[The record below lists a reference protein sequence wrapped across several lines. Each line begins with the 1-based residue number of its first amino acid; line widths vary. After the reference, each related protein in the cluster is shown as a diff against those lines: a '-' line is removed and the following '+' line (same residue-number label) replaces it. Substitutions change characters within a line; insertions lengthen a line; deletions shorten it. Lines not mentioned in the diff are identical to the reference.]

1 MTREEN
7 ERATWDF
14 LRSKGLSEKSTA
26 SVMGNIEAES
36 DFDPTQVEAGNSIG
50 FGLCQW
56 SFERRTQLEA
66 YGTDLNHQFNF
77 LWAELSGQLGDT
89 GASYQWINKNGY
101 LSHDDFMSGNGGLNE
116 LTSAFCFCWERPNVA
131 LAHLARRQESANN
144 YLAKYTGTSGG
155 YNPPP
160 YNPSDP
166 PKDPPIPGEFK
177 LKNKRFYNETDSLL
191 GRSFLTHNTSFTL
204 VKTTGDKST
213 ILDGNLKRVVPT
225 KNIIKN

>member
-1 MTREEN
+1 MTREEI

-26 SVMGNIEAES
+26 AVMGNIEAES
-36 DFDPTQVEAGNSIG
+36 DFDPSQVEAGNSIG

-56 SFERRTQLEA
+56 SFERRVQLEA

-101 LSHDDFMSGNGGLNE
+101 LSHDEFMSGNGGLND
-116 LTSAFCFCWERPNVA
+116 LTSAFCFCWERPNVS
-131 LAHLARRQESANN
+131 LAHLSRRQTSANT
-144 YLAKYTGTSGG
+144 YLAMYTGTSGG

-160 YNPSDP
+160 YEPSDP
-166 PKDPPIPGEFK
+166 PVNPPIPGEFK
-177 LKNKRFYNETDSLL
+177 LKKKNFYCEEDEIF
-191 GRSFLTHNTSFTL
+191 GRKFITSNTQFTL
-204 VKTTGDKST
+204 VSTEGDKAT
-213 ILDGNLKRVVPT
+213 ILDGNIKRIINK
-225 KNIIKN
+225 KNIIN